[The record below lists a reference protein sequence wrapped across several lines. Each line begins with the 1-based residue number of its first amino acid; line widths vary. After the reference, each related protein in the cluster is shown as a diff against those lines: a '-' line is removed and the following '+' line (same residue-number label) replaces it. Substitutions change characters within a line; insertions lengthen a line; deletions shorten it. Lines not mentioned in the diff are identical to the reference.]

1 MPPPPGSGRPR
12 LALLGRPK
20 SRPRSLQE
28 APRPPPETPSSRQD
42 AQDRSKIG
50 LRGFEARIRTH
61 LRIRNV
67 WFYLRFPILLTY
79 SSFRPKSVSEGILE
93 LNLGQLGSSKV
104 VKSTPRAAQERPKS
118 SPRAAQER
126 PRATQERPTEGQYRE
141 DGLKSGQEGPKT
153 ASEPPKGRPKSSRTP
168 PRTPPECANHSSGTV
183 LLKPCLKPLVVS
195 TTRRLQR
202 RFLRSS
208 AA

>member
-1 MPPPPGSGRPR
+1 M
-12 LALLGRPK
+12 ALLGRPK

-28 APRPPPETPSSRQD
+28 APRPPPETPSSCQD
-42 AQDRSKIG
+42 GQDRSKIG

-93 LNLGQLGSSKV
+93 LNLGQLGSSKA

-118 SPRAAQER
+118 GPRAAQER
-126 PRATQERPTEGQYRE
+126 PRATQERPTAGQNRE

-168 PRTPPECANHSSGTV
+168 PE
-183 LLKPCLKPLVVS
+183 PLPNAQ
-195 TTRRLQR
+195 TTRREQR
-202 RFLRSS
+202 F
-208 AA
+208 